1 MHEFHR
7 LAPPLPTSDLE
18 LAAALEREFTSPIE
32 RCPAAHWVV
41 RSPTGTPFGLLS
53 LTDVS
58 LQHRRAEVLLGVL
71 PEAPFAIVTTAML
84 LLFQF
89 FFRVVR
95 FNKLYSLVFT
105 DNSHSLKSTLH
116 LGFRQ
121 EGLLAQHILDP
132 DSQTF
137 VDLIQTGL
145 LAQDA
150 FSPGNLRLMRKLLR

>member
-1 MHEFHR
+1 M
-7 LAPPLPTSDLE
+7 
-18 LAAALEREFTSPIE
+18 
-32 RCPAAHWVV
+32 
-41 RSPTGTPFGLLS
+41 RSRAGTPFGLLS

-58 LQHRRAEVLLGVL
+58 PQHRRAEVLLGVL

-95 FNKLYSLVFT
+95 FNKLYALVFT

-121 EGLLAQHILDP
+121 EGLLAQ
-132 DSQTF
+132 
-137 VDLIQTGL
+137 
-145 LAQDA
+145 DA